1 MTLFR
6 ALSRIGTRLFFGG
19 IEVDG
24 EVPERGPILIV
35 SNHTNGLVDA
45 LVITAAI
52 RRRVSLTA
60 KSTLKKNPL
69 LALVVWLA
77 DAVPLYRKQDD
88 VEMAKNFDSF
98 VEVKRRLRNGGAI
111 CIFPEGM
118 SHSDASMR
126 EFRTGAARIALESRG
141 IGLRIVPA
149 GLHYDAKQ
157 RFRSPA
163 LVRFGEPLDVDSF
176 AGDVPALNAEL
187 ERRVSALT
195 NEFHRVREAL
205 WLRWTAELLDT
216 RGEDPRPLDQE
227 ERAYAARTRLIA
239 ELRDGYEKTDRER
252 VSSVIAELR
261 RYRRDLRRLGI
272 AQHEVF
278 LSMHPLRALFFTIR
292 ELELLIVGGV
302 IAAAGAVQHGVAFA
316 MDRLLTKK
324 LSVDLDQFASNA
336 IFYGFAIF
344 PLIWACGIAAAW
356 TLGSWRWALAYV
368 LAIPFTL
375 LYTILW
381 SDRIV
386 RAARRART
394 FFLFLFRRGAQREL
408 QTRGRE
414 LIAHINELR
423 ETLP

>member
-6 ALSRIGTRLFFGG
+6 ALSRIGTSLFFGR

-24 EVPERGPILIV
+24 EVPDRGPILIV

-69 LALVVWLA
+69 LALVIWLA
-77 DAVPLYRKQDD
+77 DAVPLYRKQDG

-98 VEVKRRLRNGGAI
+98 VEVKRRLRGGGAI

-157 RFRSPA
+157 RFRE
-163 LVRFGEPLDVDSF
+163 G
-176 AGDVPALNAEL
+176 
-187 ERRVSALT
+187 
-195 NEFHRVREAL
+195 L

-239 ELRDGYEKTDRER
+239 ELRDGYEKADRER

-316 MDRLLTKK
+316 IDRLLTKK

-344 PLIWACGIAAAW
+344 PLVWVCGIAAAW
-356 TLGSWRWALAYV
+356 VLGSWRWALAYA

-394 FFLFLFRRGAQREL
+394 FFLFLFRRGTQREL
-408 QTRGRE
+408 QERGRG
-414 LIAHINELR
+414 LIARINELR
-423 ETLP
+423 ETLT